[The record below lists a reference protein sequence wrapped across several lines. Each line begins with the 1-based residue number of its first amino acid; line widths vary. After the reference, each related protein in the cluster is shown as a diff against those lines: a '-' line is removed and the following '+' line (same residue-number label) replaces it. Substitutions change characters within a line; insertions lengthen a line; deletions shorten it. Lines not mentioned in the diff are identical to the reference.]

1 MTTTGS
7 SASKE
12 YQVLQKYYGKLI
24 RAISD
29 PVILAADLFSAGL
42 ISDLIRMK
50 ATNESDWLITRNDHL
65 LNGMI
70 GAIVCDPNNLTKFI
84 SILEVNT
91 PLDSIAR
98 DMKTDYGNMKFIYSF
113 ILSKTIIKCVFNILF
128 ACIARIHMHMHTD
141 AI

>member
-1 MTTTGS
+1 MTTTDI

-29 PVILAADLFSAGL
+29 PVILAADLFASGL

-50 ATNESDWLITRNDHL
+50 ATNENDWLITRNDHL
-65 LNGMI
+65 LNGII
-70 GAIVCDPNNLTKFI
+70 GAIVCDSNNLMTFI

-91 PLDSIAR
+91 PLDSIAH
-98 DMKTDYGNMKFIYSF
+98 DMKTDYGNMKLI
-113 ILSKTIIKCVFNILF
+113 
-128 ACIARIHMHMHTD
+128 
-141 AI
+141 